1 LAKAKIDVV
10 YDPNYRTI
18 VVNGLVGRPIPGFL
32 EAMIYTD
39 ESVVDEVLKGN
50 LLEGNTPIKR
60 VVQCRLVIPISAA
73 KTIAKWFNDWIKEY
87 DTKIGEFRSSEEMTG
102 QAKTTTRTV

>member
-1 LAKAKIDVV
+1 MAKAKIDVV

-50 LLEGNTPIKR
+50 SLEGNARIKR

-73 KTIAKWFNDWIKEY
+73 KIIAKWFDDWVKEY
-87 DTKIGEFRSSEEMTG
+87 DAKTGEFRPSEERMS
-102 QAKTTTRTV
+102 QNKTTARTV